1 MNTQRSRMSLPRATN
16 QGMSAPGADTDRYGN
31 PPGPD
36 QVQRQ
41 AGTRTWASGGLLR
54 SYRSRNLRPAEEAVF
69 GHHAQRLQGRVL
81 ELGCGGGRLT
91 GHLIAL
97 GASVH
102 GVDIAAKMV
111 AYCARTYPLATFG
124 QGELRDASSWGGGQW
139 NAVVAGWALIDVLS
153 DEERAS
159 FFADVHDLLSPG
171 GLLIFSSHNLAC
183 AHLVRGPLRSI
194 SAANPLS
201 LASQLLRLPRSY
213 LNHRRL
219 TPWQRFE
226 PDYAILNGAAHD
238 FSLLHYY
245 ITRDGQERQL
255 ARQGFELLECLDAA
269 GAVVGPGEEGLGSH
283 ELHYAALRS
292 ERPSEAR

>member
-1 MNTQRSRMSLPRATN
+1 MS
-16 QGMSAPGADTDRYGN
+16 SPGADTETLASAAA
-31 PPGPD
+31 PD

-41 AGTRTWASGGLLR
+41 ASTRTWASGGLLR
-54 SYRSRNLRPAEEAVF
+54 SYRGRNLRPAEEAVF
-69 GHHAQRLQGRVL
+69 AHNAERLRGRVL

-97 GASVH
+97 GATVH
-102 GVDIAAKMV
+102 GMDIAAKMV
-111 AYCARTYPLATFG
+111 AYCERTYPLATFG
-124 QGELRDASSWGGGQW
+124 LGELRDASSWGTGPW
-139 NAVVAGWALIDVLS
+139 DVVVAGWALIDVLS
-153 DEERAS
+153 DEERAR
-159 FFADVHDLLSPG
+159 FLQDVHERLVPG

-194 SAANPLS
+194 SADNPVS
-201 LASQLLRLPRSY
+201 LASQLLRLPRSL

-255 ARQGFELLECLDAA
+255 AANGFQMIECLDVA
-269 GAVVGPGEEGLGSH
+269 GAGVGPGEDAVGSH
-283 ELHYAALRS
+283 ELHYAALRT
-292 ERPSEAR
+292 ERRQADR

>member
-1 MNTQRSRMSLPRATN
+1 MSLPRATN
-16 QGMSAPGADTDRYGN
+16 PVMSSPGADTETLAT

-41 AGTRTWASGGLLR
+41 ASTRTWASGGLLR
-54 SYRSRNLRPAEEAVF
+54 SYRGRNLRPAEEAVF
-69 GHHAQRLQGRVL
+69 AHNAERLRGRVL

-91 GHLIAL
+91 GHLIGL
-97 GASVH
+97 GATVH
-102 GVDIAAKMV
+102 GMDIAAKMV
-111 AYCARTYPLATFG
+111 AYCERTYPLATCG
-124 QGELRDASSWGGGQW
+124 QGELRDASSWGTGPW
-139 NAVVAGWALIDVLS
+139 DVVVAGWALIDVLS
-153 DEERAS
+153 DEERAR
-159 FFADVHDLLSPG
+159 FFKDVHERLVPN

-194 SAANPLS
+194 SADNPVS
-201 LASQLLRLPRSY
+201 LASQLLRLPRSV

-255 ARQGFELLECLDAA
+255 AAHGFHMAECLDVA
-269 GAVVGPGEEGLGSH
+269 GATVGPGEDAVGSH
-283 ELHYAALRS
+283 ELHYAALRT
-292 ERPSEAR
+292 ERRQADR